1 MPTAAKFR
9 SNSTSPPSSTV
20 SVATAK
26 ANLSAILKG
35 VEKKHSPVTILR
47 RGVPVAQIIPVP
59 DQPAPLL
66 RGSMAGTAR
75 ILGDIVSPLGVEWTI
90 DDEWMTGV
98 E

>member
-1 MPTAAKFR
+1 MPTAAKSR
-9 SNSTSPPSSTV
+9 SNSSIPSSTV
-20 SVATAK
+20 SVAVAK

-75 ILGDIVSPLGVEWTI
+75 ILGDIVSPLGVEWTV
-90 DDEWMTGV
+90 DDEWMTGG